1 MAKKIIYGEEAR
13 NALKKGIDTVA
24 NTVKTTL
31 GYRGRFVV
39 LEKEFGAPLITN
51 DGVTIAKE
59 IELVD
64 EFENMGADLV
74 KEVAIKTNTVAGDG
88 TTTATILA
96 QALVTE
102 GLKNVVAGAN
112 PILIKNGMEQAVDAI
127 VEYID
132 SVAQP
137 VSNSNDIARVGTI
150 SSRSEE
156 FGNIIAEIM
165 EKVGKEGIIT
175 VEESQTDKTTYE
187 TVEGLSFE
195 RGYMTPYMAT
205 DIDKMEAILDDPYI
219 LITSNKIDNVQEILP
234 ILEYISKEGK
244 SILVIS
250 DDVTNDILATLVQ
263 NKLRGALK
271 IVCVKAPAFAERR
284 DDILD
289 DIAIVTN
296 GQNINA
302 KMGMSLKNAT
312 IECLGRAKQVRVDK
326 DTTTIIGGYG
336 DKENIQNRIENI
348 KAQIG
353 HTTDEYDKEKLKE
366 RLAKIANGV
375 AIIKV
380 GATTEVEMKDKK
392 LRLEDALS
400 ATQSAVESGIVS
412 GGGITLLNS
421 KNALNEVLSTLSG
434 DEKLG
439 VEIVMR
445 AVQYPIK
452 QIIDNAGLNSS
463 VIINNIETKGQTNYG
478 FDVHTEQYVDMIANG
493 IIDPAKV
500 TKSALQNALSVAS
513 LVLTTEVLVAN
524 DKENSQSEMDKANN
538 LMM

>member
-1 MAKKIIYGEEAR
+1 MVKKIIYGEEAR

-24 NTVKTTL
+24 NAVKTTL

-39 LEKEFGAPLITN
+39 LEKEFTAPLITN

-59 IELVD
+59 IELAN

-96 QALVTE
+96 QALVNE

-112 PILIKNGMEQAVDAI
+112 PILIKNGMEKAVGEI
-127 VEYID
+127 VKYID

-165 EKVGKEGIIT
+165 DKVGKEGIIT

-187 TVEGLSFE
+187 TVEGLSFD
-195 RGYMTPYMAT
+195 RGYLTPYMAT
-205 DIDKMEAILDDPYI
+205 DIDKMEAVLDDPYI

-302 KMGMSLKNAT
+302 KMGMSLKNAS
-312 IECLGRAKQVRVDK
+312 IEYLGRAKQVKVDK

-336 DKENIQNRIENI
+336 AKENIQNRIDNI

-353 HTTDEYDKEKLKE
+353 YTTDEYDKEKLKE
-366 RLAKIANGV
+366 RLAKISNGV

-400 ATQSAVESGIVS
+400 ATKSAVESGIVS

-421 KNALNEVLSTLSG
+421 KKALSEVLSILNG

-463 VIINNIETKGQTNYG
+463 VIINNIENKEADNYG
-478 FDVHTEQYVDMIANG
+478 FDVHKEQYVDMIANG

-524 DKENSQSEMDKANN
+524 DKENSQTEMEKANN

>member
-1 MAKKIIYGEEAR
+1 MVKKIIYGEEAR

-24 NTVKTTL
+24 NAVKTTL

-39 LEKEFGAPLITN
+39 LEKEFTAPLITN

-96 QALVTE
+96 QALVNE

-112 PILIKNGMEQAVDAI
+112 PILIKNGMEKAVNEI
-127 VEYID
+127 VKYID
-132 SVAQP
+132 GVAQP

-165 EKVGKEGIIT
+165 DRVGKEGIIT

-195 RGYMTPYMAT
+195 RGYLTPYMAT
-205 DIDKMEAILDDPYI
+205 DIDKMEAVLDDPYI

-296 GQNINA
+296 GKNINA
-302 KMGMSLKNAT
+302 KMGMSLKSAN
-312 IECLGRAKQVRVDK
+312 IECLGRAKQVKVDK

-336 DKENIQNRIENI
+336 SKENIQNRIDNI
-348 KAQIG
+348 TAQIG
-353 HTTDEYDKEKLKE
+353 YATDEYDKEKLKE
-366 RLAKIANGV
+366 RLAKISNGV

-400 ATQSAVESGIVS
+400 ATKSAVESGIVS
-412 GGGITLLNS
+412 GGGVTLLNS
-421 KNALNEVLSTLSG
+421 KRALSELLNALDG

-452 QIIDNAGLNSS
+452 QIIDNAGLNSA
-463 VIINNIETKGQTNYG
+463 VIINNIENQEADNYG
-478 FDVHTEQYVDMIANG
+478 FDVHKEQYVDMLLNG

-524 DKENSQSEMDKANN
+524 DKENAQSEMDKANN

>member
-1 MAKKIIYGEEAR
+1 MVKKIIYGEEAR
-13 NALKKGIDTVA
+13 NALKKGIDAVA
-24 NTVKTTL
+24 NAVKTTL

-39 LEKEFGAPLITN
+39 LEKEFAAPLITN
-51 DGVTIAKE
+51 DGVTIARD
-59 IELVD
+59 IELAD

-74 KEVAIKTNTVAGDG
+74 KEVATKTNTVAGDG

-96 QALVTE
+96 QALVNE

-112 PILIKNGMEQAVDAI
+112 PILIKNGMEKAVGEI
-127 VEYID
+127 VKYID

-137 VSNSNDIARVGTI
+137 VSNSNDIARVATI

-165 EKVGKEGIIT
+165 DKVGKEGIIT

-187 TVEGLSFE
+187 TVEGLSFD
-195 RGYMTPYMAT
+195 RGYLTPYMAT
-205 DIDKMEAILDDPYI
+205 DIDKMEAVLDNPYI

-271 IVCVKAPAFAERR
+271 IVCVKAPSFADRR

-296 GQNINA
+296 GQHISA
-302 KMGMSLKNAT
+302 KLGMSLKNT
-312 IECLGRAKQVRVDK
+312 SIEYLGRAKQVKVDK

-336 DKENIQNRIENI
+336 SKENIQNRMDNI

-353 HTTDEYDKEKLKE
+353 NTTVEYDREKLKE
-366 RLAKIANGV
+366 RLAKISNGV
-375 AIIKV
+375 AVIKV

-400 ATQSAVESGIVS
+400 ATKSAVESGIVS

-421 KNALNEVLSTLSG
+421 KNALGEILQSLDG

-463 VIINNIETKGQTNYG
+463 VIINEIETKKQSNYG
-478 FDVHTEQYVDMIANG
+478 FDVRAEQYVDMIANG

-524 DKENSQSEMDKANN
+524 DKEEAAKNPNQSNN
-538 LMM
+538 MVM

>member
-1 MAKKIIYGEEAR
+1 MVKKIIYGEDAR

-24 NTVKTTL
+24 NAVKTTL

-39 LEKEFGAPLITN
+39 LEKEFSAPLITN
-51 DGVTIAKE
+51 DGVTIARD
-59 IELVD
+59 IELAD

-74 KEVAIKTNTVAGDG
+74 KEVATKTNTVAGDG

-96 QALVTE
+96 QALVNE

-112 PILIKNGMEQAVDAI
+112 PILIKNGMEKAVDAI
-127 VEYID
+127 VKYID
-132 SVAQP
+132 GVAQP
-137 VSNSNDIARVGTI
+137 VSNSNDIARVATI

-165 EKVGKEGIIT
+165 DKVGKDGIIT
-175 VEESQTDKTTYE
+175 VEESQTDKTTYDI
-187 TVEGLSFE
+187 VEGLSFD
-195 RGYMTPYMAT
+195 RGYLTPYMAT
-205 DIDKMEAILDDPYI
+205 NIDKMEAVLDDPYI

-271 IVCVKAPAFAERR
+271 IVCVKAPSFADRR

-296 GQNINA
+296 GQHISA
-302 KMGMSLKNAT
+302 KLGMSLKNT
-312 IECLGRAKQVRVDK
+312 SIEYLGRAKQVKVDK

-336 DKENIQNRIENI
+336 TKENIQNRMDNI

-353 HTTDEYDKEKLKE
+353 NTTVEYDREKLKE
-366 RLAKIANGV
+366 RLAKISNGV

-400 ATQSAVESGIVS
+400 ATKSAVESGIVS

-421 KNALNEVLSTLSG
+421 KNALGEVLQSLDG

-439 VEIVMR
+439 VEIVVR

-463 VIINNIETKGQTNYG
+463 VIINEIETKNQLNYG
-478 FDVHTEQYVDMIANG
+478 FDVRAEQYVDMVVNG

-524 DKENSQSEMDKANN
+524 DKEAESKNSNQSNN
-538 LMM
+538 MVM

>member
-1 MAKKIIYGEEAR
+1 MVKKIIYGEEAR

-24 NTVKTTL
+24 NAVKTTL

-39 LEKEFGAPLITN
+39 LEKEFTAPLITN

-59 IELVD
+59 IELAN

-96 QALVTE
+96 QALVNE

-112 PILIKNGMEQAVDAI
+112 PILIKNGMEKAVGEI
-127 VEYID
+127 VKYID

-165 EKVGKEGIIT
+165 DKVGKEGIIT

-187 TVEGLSFE
+187 TVEGLSFD
-195 RGYMTPYMAT
+195 RGYLTPYMAT
-205 DIDKMEAILDDPYI
+205 DIDKMEAVLDDPYI

-302 KMGMSLKNAT
+302 KMGMSLKNAS
-312 IECLGRAKQVRVDK
+312 IEYLGRAKQVKVDK

-336 DKENIQNRIENI
+336 AKENIQNRIDNI

-353 HTTDEYDKEKLKE
+353 YTTDEYDKEKLKE
-366 RLAKIANGV
+366 RLAKISNGV

-400 ATQSAVESGIVS
+400 ATKSAVESGIVS

-421 KNALNEVLSTLSG
+421 KKALSEVLSILNG

-463 VIINNIETKGQTNYG
+463 VIINNIENKEADNYG
-478 FDVHTEQYVDMIANG
+478 FDVHKEQYVDMIANG

-538 LMM
+538 LMV

>member
-1 MAKKIIYGEEAR
+1 MY
-13 NALKKGIDTVA
+13 
-24 NTVKTTL
+24 
-31 GYRGRFVV
+31 
-39 LEKEFGAPLITN
+39 
-51 DGVTIAKE
+51 
-59 IELVD
+59 
-64 EFENMGADLV
+64 
-74 KEVAIKTNTVAGDG
+74 
-88 TTTATILA
+88 
-96 QALVTE
+96 
-102 GLKNVVAGAN
+102 
-112 PILIKNGMEQAVDAI
+112 
-127 VEYID
+127 
-132 SVAQP
+132 
-137 VSNSNDIARVGTI
+137 
-150 SSRSEE
+150 
-156 FGNIIAEIM
+156 
-165 EKVGKEGIIT
+165 KVGKEGIIT

-195 RGYMTPYMAT
+195 RGYLTPYMAT
-205 DIDKMEAILDDPYI
+205 DIDKMEAVLDEPYI

-271 IVCVKAPAFAERR
+271 IVCVKAPAFADRR

-312 IECLGRAKQVRVDK
+312 IEYLGRAKQVKVDK

-336 DKENIQNRIENI
+336 SKENIQDRIDNI

-353 HTTDEYDKEKLKE
+353 YTTEEYDKEKLKE
-366 RLAKIANGV
+366 RLAKLSNGV
-375 AIIKV
+375 AVIKV

-421 KNALNEVLSTLSG
+421 KNALNAILDGLNG

-478 FDVHTEQYVDMIANG
+478 YDVHTEQYVDMITNG

>member
-1 MAKKIIYGEEAR
+1 MVKKIIYGEEAR

-24 NTVKTTL
+24 NAVKTTL

-59 IELVD
+59 IELLD

-74 KEVAIKTNTVAGDG
+74 KEVAIKTNTIAGDG

-96 QALVTE
+96 QALVNE

-112 PILIKNGMEQAVDAI
+112 PILIKNGMEKAVDTI
-127 VEYID
+127 VKYID

-137 VSNSNDIARVGTI
+137 VSNSNDIARIGTI

-165 EKVGKEGIIT
+165 DKVGKEGIIT

-195 RGYMTPYMAT
+195 RGYLTPYMAT
-205 DIDKMEAILDDPYI
+205 DIDKMEAVLDEPYI

-244 SILVIS
+244 SILIIS

-271 IVCVKAPAFAERR
+271 VVCVKAPAFADRR

-302 KMGMSLKNAT
+302 KMGMSLKDAN
-312 IECLGRAKQVRVDK
+312 IEYLGRAKQVKVDK

-336 DKENIQNRIENI
+336 SKENIQNRIDNI

-353 HTTDEYDKEKLKE
+353 HTTEEYDKEKLKE
-366 RLAKIANGV
+366 RLAKISNGV
-375 AIIKV
+375 AVIKV

-400 ATQSAVESGIVS
+400 ATKSAVEGGIVS

-421 KNALNEVLSTLSG
+421 KNALNEILGTLSG

-463 VIINNIETKGQTNYG
+463 VIINNIETEGQTNYG
-478 FDVHTEQYVDMIANG
+478 YDVHTEQYVDMIVNG

-524 DKENSQSEMDKANN
+524 DKSNSQSEMDKANS

>member
-1 MAKKIIYGEEAR
+1 MVKKIIYGEEAR

-24 NTVKTTL
+24 NAVKTTL

-39 LEKEFGAPLITN
+39 LEKEFTAPLITN

-59 IELVD
+59 IELAD

-96 QALVTE
+96 QALVNE

-112 PILIKNGMEQAVDAI
+112 PILIKNGMEKAVNEI
-127 VEYID
+127 VKYID

-165 EKVGKEGIIT
+165 DKVGKEGIIT

-195 RGYMTPYMAT
+195 RGYLTPYMAT
-205 DIDKMEAILDDPYI
+205 DIDKMEAVLDDPYI
-219 LITSNKIDNVQEILP
+219 LITSNKIDNVQEVLP

-302 KMGMSLKNAT
+302 KMGMSLKNAS
-312 IECLGRAKQVRVDK
+312 IEYLGRAKQVKVDK

-336 DKENIQNRIENI
+336 SKENIQNRIDNI

-353 HTTDEYDKEKLKE
+353 YTTDEYEKEKLKE
-366 RLAKIANGV
+366 RLAKISNGV

-400 ATQSAVESGIVS
+400 ATKSAVESGIVS
-412 GGGITLLNS
+412 GGGVTLLNS
-421 KNALNEVLSTLSG
+421 KKALSEVLSTING
-434 DEKLG
+434 DERLG

-463 VIINNIETKGQTNYG
+463 VIINNIEDKEADNYG
-478 FDVHTEQYVDMIANG
+478 FDVHKEQYVDMISNG

>member
-1 MAKKIIYGEEAR
+1 MVKKIIYGEEAR

-24 NTVKTTL
+24 NAVKTTL

-39 LEKEFGAPLITN
+39 LEKEFTAPLITN

-59 IELVD
+59 IELAD

-96 QALVTE
+96 QALVNE

-112 PILIKNGMEQAVDAI
+112 PILIKNGMEKAVNEI
-127 VEYID
+127 VKYID

-156 FGNIIAEIM
+156 FGNIIAKIM
-165 EKVGKEGIIT
+165 DKVGKEGIIT

-195 RGYMTPYMAT
+195 RGYLTPYMAT
-205 DIDKMEAILDDPYI
+205 DIDKMEAVLDDPYI

-302 KMGMSLKNAT
+302 KMGMSLKNAN
-312 IECLGRAKQVRVDK
+312 IEYLGRAKQVKVDK

-336 DKENIQNRIENI
+336 SKENIQNRIDNI

-353 HTTDEYDKEKLKE
+353 YTTDEYEKEKLKE
-366 RLAKIANGV
+366 RLAKISNGV

-400 ATQSAVESGIVS
+400 ATKSAVESGIVS
-412 GGGITLLNS
+412 GGGVTLLNS
-421 KNALNEVLSTLSG
+421 KKALSEVLSTLNG

-463 VIINNIETKGQTNYG
+463 VIINNIENKEADNYG
-478 FDVHTEQYVDMIANG
+478 FDVHKEQYVDMIANG